1 MDNRKFLGIYGILI
15 CFTMRKVIFN
25 KDYLTILREN
35 LQDMQ
40 NTSILNGTKI
50 VDSNGKPLTVY
61 RAQRDNRIQGVDRQ
75 SNHKGIYF
83 SADRESTTKY
93 GNIIKSYNLNIK
105 NPLILKDKEWNL
117 SVIPDYY
124 YQLLIKKG
132 YDGAIWLRN
141 GIMYE
146 IVAFYAEQVI
156 PIASDDNVTEN
167 LEMEVSA
174 NDINLNPLEP
184 KPQLNPKFW
193 INGKL
198 NSKVRLKLM
207 DIADDFI
214 QTLNVK
220 WVKPLDVVF
229 TGSLANYNWTK
240 YSDID
245 IYVIMNYEEV
255 YKNVEFVKEY
265 FEMKKYSWTQDHDSL
280 RIYGFPVEL
289 YVEDSNDAA
298 SSSGVYSI
306 ERNKWI
312 VEPKPFDDNE
322 FDEQYVKKTAAKLM
336 TQVDELSDMIDST
349 DDEYKMD
356 VLSKKVKRLNDKV
369 KFIRQKSLKKD
380 GEMGNGNIIYK
391 AMRNAGYID
400 KLWDLKSKTY
410 DKLNSLK

>member
-35 LQDMQ
+35 LQ
-40 NTSILNGTKI
+40 
-50 VDSNGKPLTVY
+50 
-61 RAQRDNRIQGVDRQ
+61 
-75 SNHKGIYF
+75 
-83 SADRESTTKY
+83 
-93 GNIIKSYNLNIK
+93 
-105 NPLILKDKEWNL
+105 
-117 SVIPDYY
+117 
-124 YQLLIKKG
+124 
-132 YDGAIWLRN
+132 
-141 GIMYE
+141 
-146 IVAFYAEQVI
+146 
-156 PIASDDNVTEN
+156 EN
-167 LEMEVSA
+167 LYDEVSM

-184 KPQLNPKFW
+184 KPQLNPRFW

-245 IYVIMNYEEV
+245 IHVIMNYEEV

-265 FEMKKYSWTQDHDSL
+265 FEMKKYSWAQDHDSL

-298 SSSGVYSI
+298 NSSGVYSI
-306 ERNKWI
+306 EKNKWI

-322 FDEQYVKKTAAKLM
+322 FDEQYIKKTAAKLM

>member
-35 LQDMQ
+35 LQ
-40 NTSILNGTKI
+40 
-50 VDSNGKPLTVY
+50 
-61 RAQRDNRIQGVDRQ
+61 
-75 SNHKGIYF
+75 
-83 SADRESTTKY
+83 
-93 GNIIKSYNLNIK
+93 
-105 NPLILKDKEWNL
+105 
-117 SVIPDYY
+117 
-124 YQLLIKKG
+124 
-132 YDGAIWLRN
+132 
-141 GIMYE
+141 
-146 IVAFYAEQVI
+146 
-156 PIASDDNVTEN
+156 EN
-167 LEMEVSA
+167 LYDEVSM

-184 KPQLNPKFW
+184 KPQLNPRFW

-214 QTLNVK
+214 QTLNIK
-220 WVKPLDVVF
+220 WVKPLDIVF

-245 IYVIMNYEEV
+245 IHVIMNYEEV

-265 FEMKKYSWTQDHDSL
+265 FEMKKYSWVQDHDSL

>member
-35 LQDMQ
+35 LQ
-40 NTSILNGTKI
+40 
-50 VDSNGKPLTVY
+50 
-61 RAQRDNRIQGVDRQ
+61 
-75 SNHKGIYF
+75 
-83 SADRESTTKY
+83 
-93 GNIIKSYNLNIK
+93 
-105 NPLILKDKEWNL
+105 
-117 SVIPDYY
+117 
-124 YQLLIKKG
+124 
-132 YDGAIWLRN
+132 
-141 GIMYE
+141 
-146 IVAFYAEQVI
+146 
-156 PIASDDNVTEN
+156 EN
-167 LEMEVSA
+167 LYDEVSM

-184 KPQLNPKFW
+184 KPQLNPRFW

-245 IYVIMNYEEV
+245 IHVIMNYEEV

>member
-1 MDNRKFLGIYGILI
+1 MDNRKFLSIYGILI

-35 LQDMQ
+35 LQ
-40 NTSILNGTKI
+40 
-50 VDSNGKPLTVY
+50 
-61 RAQRDNRIQGVDRQ
+61 
-75 SNHKGIYF
+75 
-83 SADRESTTKY
+83 
-93 GNIIKSYNLNIK
+93 
-105 NPLILKDKEWNL
+105 
-117 SVIPDYY
+117 
-124 YQLLIKKG
+124 
-132 YDGAIWLRN
+132 
-141 GIMYE
+141 
-146 IVAFYAEQVI
+146 
-156 PIASDDNVTEN
+156 EN
-167 LEMEVSA
+167 LYDEVSM

-184 KPQLNPKFW
+184 KPQLNPRFW

-245 IYVIMNYEEV
+245 IHVIMNYEEV

-265 FEMKKYSWTQDHDSL
+265 FEMKKYSWAQDHDSL

>member
-35 LQDMQ
+35 LQ
-40 NTSILNGTKI
+40 
-50 VDSNGKPLTVY
+50 
-61 RAQRDNRIQGVDRQ
+61 
-75 SNHKGIYF
+75 
-83 SADRESTTKY
+83 
-93 GNIIKSYNLNIK
+93 
-105 NPLILKDKEWNL
+105 
-117 SVIPDYY
+117 
-124 YQLLIKKG
+124 
-132 YDGAIWLRN
+132 
-141 GIMYE
+141 
-146 IVAFYAEQVI
+146 
-156 PIASDDNVTEN
+156 EN
-167 LEMEVSA
+167 LYDEVSM

-184 KPQLNPKFW
+184 KPQLNPRFW

-245 IYVIMNYEEV
+245 IHVIMNYEEV

-265 FEMKKYSWTQDHDSL
+265 FEMKKYSWAQDHDSL

-322 FDEQYVKKTAAKLM
+322 FDEQYVKKTTAKLM

-369 KFIRQKSLKKD
+369 KFIRQKSLKKE

>member
-35 LQDMQ
+35 LQ
-40 NTSILNGTKI
+40 
-50 VDSNGKPLTVY
+50 
-61 RAQRDNRIQGVDRQ
+61 
-75 SNHKGIYF
+75 
-83 SADRESTTKY
+83 
-93 GNIIKSYNLNIK
+93 
-105 NPLILKDKEWNL
+105 
-117 SVIPDYY
+117 
-124 YQLLIKKG
+124 
-132 YDGAIWLRN
+132 
-141 GIMYE
+141 
-146 IVAFYAEQVI
+146 
-156 PIASDDNVTEN
+156 EN
-167 LEMEVSA
+167 LYDEVSM

-184 KPQLNPKFW
+184 KPQLNPRFW

-245 IYVIMNYEEV
+245 IHVIMNYEEV

-265 FEMKKYSWTQDHDSL
+265 FEMKKYSWAQDHDSL

-306 ERNKWI
+306 ERNRWI

>member
-35 LQDMQ
+35 LQ
-40 NTSILNGTKI
+40 
-50 VDSNGKPLTVY
+50 
-61 RAQRDNRIQGVDRQ
+61 
-75 SNHKGIYF
+75 
-83 SADRESTTKY
+83 
-93 GNIIKSYNLNIK
+93 
-105 NPLILKDKEWNL
+105 
-117 SVIPDYY
+117 
-124 YQLLIKKG
+124 
-132 YDGAIWLRN
+132 
-141 GIMYE
+141 
-146 IVAFYAEQVI
+146 
-156 PIASDDNVTEN
+156 EN
-167 LEMEVSA
+167 LYDEVSM

-184 KPQLNPKFW
+184 KPQLNPRFW

-214 QTLNVK
+214 QTLNIK
-220 WVKPLDVVF
+220 WVKPLDIVF

-245 IYVIMNYEEV
+245 IHVIMNYEEV

-265 FEMKKYSWTQDHDSL
+265 FEMKKYSWAQDHDSL

>member
-1 MDNRKFLGIYGILI
+1 MDNRNFLGIYGILI

-25 KDYLTILREN
+25 KDYLTILKEN
-35 LQDMQ
+35 LQ
-40 NTSILNGTKI
+40 
-50 VDSNGKPLTVY
+50 
-61 RAQRDNRIQGVDRQ
+61 
-75 SNHKGIYF
+75 
-83 SADRESTTKY
+83 
-93 GNIIKSYNLNIK
+93 
-105 NPLILKDKEWNL
+105 
-117 SVIPDYY
+117 
-124 YQLLIKKG
+124 
-132 YDGAIWLRN
+132 
-141 GIMYE
+141 
-146 IVAFYAEQVI
+146 
-156 PIASDDNVTEN
+156 EN
-167 LEMEVSA
+167 LYDEVSIS
-174 NDINLNPLEP
+174 DINLNPLEP
-184 KPQLNPKFW
+184 KPQLNSKFW

-220 WVKPLDVVF
+220 WVKPLDIVF

-245 IYVIMNYEEV
+245 IHVIMNYKDV
-255 YKNVEFVKEY
+255 YENVEFVKEY
-265 FEMKKYSWTQDHDSL
+265 FEMKKYSWMQDHDNL
-280 RIYGFPVEL
+280 KIYGFPIEL

-298 SSSGVYSI
+298 NSSGVYSL
-306 ERNKWI
+306 EKNKWI
-312 VEPKPFDDNE
+312 VEPKPFNDNE

-336 TQVDELSDMIDST
+336 TQVDKLSDMIDET
-349 DDEYKMD
+349 DDDYKID

-391 AMRNAGYID
+391 VMRNAGYID

>member
-35 LQDMQ
+35 LQ
-40 NTSILNGTKI
+40 
-50 VDSNGKPLTVY
+50 
-61 RAQRDNRIQGVDRQ
+61 
-75 SNHKGIYF
+75 
-83 SADRESTTKY
+83 
-93 GNIIKSYNLNIK
+93 
-105 NPLILKDKEWNL
+105 
-117 SVIPDYY
+117 
-124 YQLLIKKG
+124 
-132 YDGAIWLRN
+132 
-141 GIMYE
+141 
-146 IVAFYAEQVI
+146 
-156 PIASDDNVTEN
+156 EN
-167 LEMEVSA
+167 LYDEVSM

-184 KPQLNPKFW
+184 KPQLNPRFW

-245 IYVIMNYEEV
+245 IHVIMNYEEV

-265 FEMKKYSWTQDHDSL
+265 FEMKKYSWAQDHDSL

-298 SSSGVYSI
+298 NSSGVYSI

-369 KFIRQKSLKKD
+369 KFIRQKSLKKE

>member
-35 LQDMQ
+35 LQ
-40 NTSILNGTKI
+40 
-50 VDSNGKPLTVY
+50 
-61 RAQRDNRIQGVDRQ
+61 
-75 SNHKGIYF
+75 
-83 SADRESTTKY
+83 
-93 GNIIKSYNLNIK
+93 
-105 NPLILKDKEWNL
+105 
-117 SVIPDYY
+117 
-124 YQLLIKKG
+124 
-132 YDGAIWLRN
+132 
-141 GIMYE
+141 
-146 IVAFYAEQVI
+146 
-156 PIASDDNVTEN
+156 EN
-167 LEMEVSA
+167 LYDEVSM

-184 KPQLNPKFW
+184 KPQLNPRFW

-245 IYVIMNYEEV
+245 IHVIMNYEEV

-265 FEMKKYSWTQDHDSL
+265 FEMKKYSWAQDHDSL

-298 SSSGVYSI
+298 NSSGVYSI

>member
-1 MDNRKFLGIYGILI
+1 MDNRNFLGIYGILI

-25 KDYLTILREN
+25 EDYLTILKEN
-35 LQDMQ
+35 LQ
-40 NTSILNGTKI
+40 
-50 VDSNGKPLTVY
+50 
-61 RAQRDNRIQGVDRQ
+61 
-75 SNHKGIYF
+75 
-83 SADRESTTKY
+83 
-93 GNIIKSYNLNIK
+93 
-105 NPLILKDKEWNL
+105 
-117 SVIPDYY
+117 
-124 YQLLIKKG
+124 
-132 YDGAIWLRN
+132 
-141 GIMYE
+141 
-146 IVAFYAEQVI
+146 
-156 PIASDDNVTEN
+156 EN
-167 LEMEVSA
+167 LYDEVSM

-184 KPQLNPKFW
+184 KSQLNSKFW

-220 WVKPLDVVF
+220 WVKPLDIVF

-245 IYVIMNYEEV
+245 VHVIMNYKDV
-255 YKNVEFVKEY
+255 YENVKFVKEY
-265 FEMKKYSWTQDHDSL
+265 FEMKKYSWMQDHNNL
-280 RIYGFPVEL
+280 KIYGFPIEL

-298 SSSGVYSI
+298 NSSGVYSI
-306 ERNKWI
+306 EKNKWI
-312 VEPKPFDDNE
+312 VEPKPFNDNE

-336 TQVDELSDMIDST
+336 TQVDELSDMIDKT
-349 DDEYKMD
+349 DDDYKID

>member
-35 LQDMQ
+35 LQ
-40 NTSILNGTKI
+40 
-50 VDSNGKPLTVY
+50 
-61 RAQRDNRIQGVDRQ
+61 
-75 SNHKGIYF
+75 
-83 SADRESTTKY
+83 
-93 GNIIKSYNLNIK
+93 
-105 NPLILKDKEWNL
+105 
-117 SVIPDYY
+117 
-124 YQLLIKKG
+124 
-132 YDGAIWLRN
+132 
-141 GIMYE
+141 
-146 IVAFYAEQVI
+146 
-156 PIASDDNVTEN
+156 EN
-167 LEMEVSA
+167 LYDEVSM

-184 KPQLNPKFW
+184 KPQLNPRFW

-245 IYVIMNYEEV
+245 IHVIMNYEEV

-265 FEMKKYSWTQDHDSL
+265 FEMKKYSWSQDHDSL

-369 KFIRQKSLKKD
+369 KFIRQKSLKKE

>member
-1 MDNRKFLGIYGILI
+1 MDNRKFLGIYDILI

-25 KDYLTILREN
+25 KYYLTILREN
-35 LQDMQ
+35 LQ
-40 NTSILNGTKI
+40 
-50 VDSNGKPLTVY
+50 
-61 RAQRDNRIQGVDRQ
+61 
-75 SNHKGIYF
+75 
-83 SADRESTTKY
+83 
-93 GNIIKSYNLNIK
+93 
-105 NPLILKDKEWNL
+105 
-117 SVIPDYY
+117 
-124 YQLLIKKG
+124 
-132 YDGAIWLRN
+132 
-141 GIMYE
+141 
-146 IVAFYAEQVI
+146 
-156 PIASDDNVTEN
+156 EN
-167 LEMEVSA
+167 LYDEVSM

-184 KPQLNPKFW
+184 KPQLNPRFW

-245 IYVIMNYEEV
+245 IHVIMNYEEV

-265 FEMKKYSWTQDHDSL
+265 FEMKKYSWAQDHDSL

-369 KFIRQKSLKKD
+369 KFIRQKSLKKE

>member
-35 LQDMQ
+35 LQ
-40 NTSILNGTKI
+40 
-50 VDSNGKPLTVY
+50 
-61 RAQRDNRIQGVDRQ
+61 
-75 SNHKGIYF
+75 
-83 SADRESTTKY
+83 
-93 GNIIKSYNLNIK
+93 
-105 NPLILKDKEWNL
+105 
-117 SVIPDYY
+117 
-124 YQLLIKKG
+124 
-132 YDGAIWLRN
+132 
-141 GIMYE
+141 
-146 IVAFYAEQVI
+146 
-156 PIASDDNVTEN
+156 EN
-167 LEMEVSA
+167 LYDEVSM

-184 KPQLNPKFW
+184 KPQLNPRFW

-214 QTLNVK
+214 QTLNIK

-245 IYVIMNYEEV
+245 IHVIMNYEEV

-265 FEMKKYSWTQDHDSL
+265 FEMKKYSWAQDHDSL

>member
-35 LQDMQ
+35 LQ
-40 NTSILNGTKI
+40 
-50 VDSNGKPLTVY
+50 
-61 RAQRDNRIQGVDRQ
+61 
-75 SNHKGIYF
+75 
-83 SADRESTTKY
+83 
-93 GNIIKSYNLNIK
+93 
-105 NPLILKDKEWNL
+105 
-117 SVIPDYY
+117 
-124 YQLLIKKG
+124 
-132 YDGAIWLRN
+132 
-141 GIMYE
+141 
-146 IVAFYAEQVI
+146 
-156 PIASDDNVTEN
+156 EN
-167 LEMEVSA
+167 LYDEVSM

-184 KPQLNPKFW
+184 KPQLNPRFW

-245 IYVIMNYEEV
+245 IHVIMNYEEV

-265 FEMKKYSWTQDHDSL
+265 FEMKKYSWAQDHDSL

>member
-35 LQDMQ
+35 LQ
-40 NTSILNGTKI
+40 
-50 VDSNGKPLTVY
+50 
-61 RAQRDNRIQGVDRQ
+61 
-75 SNHKGIYF
+75 
-83 SADRESTTKY
+83 
-93 GNIIKSYNLNIK
+93 
-105 NPLILKDKEWNL
+105 
-117 SVIPDYY
+117 
-124 YQLLIKKG
+124 
-132 YDGAIWLRN
+132 
-141 GIMYE
+141 
-146 IVAFYAEQVI
+146 
-156 PIASDDNVTEN
+156 EN
-167 LEMEVSA
+167 LYDEVSM

-184 KPQLNPKFW
+184 KPQLNPRFW

-245 IYVIMNYEEV
+245 IHVIMNYEEV

-265 FEMKKYSWTQDHDSL
+265 FEMKKYSWAQDHDSL

-369 KFIRQKSLKKD
+369 KFIRQKSLKKE